1 MENQSQNKNL
11 NEKYPYLKYLER
23 PLDDQQLKVC
33 CRTENTV
40 VAAGAGSGKTQVLAT
55 RFAFLVMEFDDI
67 SASSILTLTFTK
79 KAAAEMYSRIYKTL
93 KKFAYDENVKIP
105 SRQRENAIRALNE
118 FSNVHIQTLDSYC
131 GTILRQAANRY
142 GIRPDFTTGSLDADR
157 NIKNLALSFIL
168 KNKNNLAILHYADAG
183 KLQDFAENVFA
194 KIIIKYTSLATQ
206 KNYFQNSLKIQC
218 REIQNAFNE
227 NITKIGKFI
236 NKLVDDC
243 YEFKEQLLSEKEK
256 FEKYLTS
263 LYSVVELPVPE
274 FNEIHDENLIEN
286 QNKTLL
292 ENLQELSNYFSKW
305 ENVKTFGRCNI
316 DCVKNIIKPQFD
328 ELLQN
333 LKTIKSL
340 IAFITE
346 YPYAKEMFC
355 LLDEF
360 CQKINKIKQNSGS
373 LTFNDVSQMALKIL
387 VEQKDIRL
395 QEKKSYKKIMIDEFQ
410 DNNGKNRDLLYLLS
424 EAEGEDDFVYDENN
438 LENIYEKLK
447 NRIVKDKLFFV
458 GDEKQSI
465 YKFRGAD
472 VSVFNGLKDDLENL
486 NGKESFLP
494 MVYNYRSEPE
504 LLTTFNTL
512 FGGFAVKNGKF
523 VNLEAKSVFL
533 QNSDEKFEATY
544 PESAIARYVDKKT
557 HEELKPIELNQKNV
571 RSHVAFFLSPSDF
584 SSLVEQNLVLD
595 EENQIAYFIAKKI
608 DELHSQKNVKFSQI
622 AYLDKSRTNRKYLIT
637 WFEHFNIPYELDQ
650 QSNLFSD
657 AVVNDIYN
665 FLRLCVY
672 PSDLTAFSSFLCS
685 PFVGLS
691 EQTLEK
697 ILSICVDVKDKNF
710 VFVPFDEKFENQI
723 KNDFG
728 ENSIEFLR
736 YLNAKKMFSENQPK
750 ILSQSITKTLNF
762 LWYDCGYR
770 YETILNKNVNS
781 FEEQYDLLFEIAR
794 TADLSGNGI
803 SWFIDQLGLQKKA
816 ENDSWSN
823 DSDLDMDTKEVSYP
837 LEREDA
843 VQIMTIHKSKGLQ
856 FDYVFVSGGFLK
868 RENSETNKEDFY
880 FDEKFGVS
888 LKPTSGEQNYFFL
901 KLKEISDAKNEAE
914 FRRLIY
920 VGATRAIKELYF
932 VGIYNIT
939 KNDGHKPKG
948 ILDEVVYQYYQD
960 IENFDW
966 EQNYVENAP
975 FDVIKIPQQTT
986 EVYSTKKVDIDNLRS
1001 QKIKNAQNW
1010 VENATLIKMP
1020 ILESDYIT
1028 PSNLELP
1035 FDEKKDKELRSSQK
1049 NLNDLYPEIDEVL
1062 SKIENKNN
1070 FDFDKFGTLVHFYFE
1085 QIAKNVPF
1093 SEIKNLS
1100 SSITKNLDEKIQNQL
1115 DEICKKICERFYKSE
1130 IGLKILNAKKEG
1142 RKVFAEQKFTSF
1154 DDKKIITGTID
1165 LYFEN
1170 EDGTFTIV
1178 DYKTDHI
1185 VNVEKYK
1192 EQQICYKNAICDLYS
1207 LNPKSVNCLLYFIRF
1222 DLFCAVE

>member
-1 MENQSQNKNL
+1 MENQSQSENL
-11 NEKYPYLKYLER
+11 NEKYPYLKYLDR
-23 PLDDQQLKVC
+23 SLDDQQLKVC

-67 SASSILTLTFTK
+67 LASSILTLTFTK

-93 KKFAYDENVKIP
+93 KKFAYDENVIIP
-105 SRQRENAIRALNE
+105 TRQRENAIRALNE

-131 GTILRQAANRY
+131 GSILRQAANRY
-142 GIRPDFTTGSLDADR
+142 GIRPDFTTGSLDAER
-157 NIKNLALSFIL
+157 NIKNRALAFIL
-168 KNKNNLAILHYADAG
+168 KNKNNLAVLHYADAG

-206 KNYFQNSLKIQC
+206 QNYFQNSLKIQC
-218 REIQNAFNE
+218 REVQNALNE
-227 NITKIGKFI
+227 NIIKIGKAI

-243 YEFKEQLLSEKEK
+243 IEYKEQLLSDKEK

-274 FNEIHDENLIEN
+274 FNEIHDENFIEN
-286 QNKTLL
+286 QNQEILNYLK
-292 ENLQELSNYFSKW
+292 ELSDYFSKW
-305 ENVKTFGRCNI
+305 TSVKTFGRCSI
-316 DCVKNIIKPQFD
+316 DCVKNIIKPQFE
-328 ELLQN
+328 ELLKN
-333 LKTIKSL
+333 LQTIKSL
-340 IAFITE
+340 LAFINE
-346 YPYAKEMFC
+346 YSYEKEMFC

-360 CQKINKIKQNSGS
+360 CQKINKIKRNSGA
-373 LTFNDVSQMALKIL
+373 LTFSDVSQMALKIL
-387 VEQKDIRL
+387 IEQKDIRL

-424 EAEGEDDFVYDENN
+424 EADGEEDFVYDENN
-438 LENIYEKLK
+438 LESIYENLK
-447 NRIVKDKLFFV
+447 NRIVRDKLFFV

-472 VSVFNGLKDDLENL
+472 VSVFNCLKDDLENL
-486 NGKESFLP
+486 NGKDSFLP

-512 FGGFAVKNGKF
+512 FGGFAVKNGEF
-523 VNLEAKSVFL
+523 VNLSKKSVFL

-544 PESAIARYVDKKT
+544 PEIAIARYVDKKT

-571 RSHVAFFLSPSDF
+571 RSHVAFFLSSLNF

-622 AYLDKSRTNRKYLIT
+622 AYLDKSRTNRKYLIS

-691 EQTLEK
+691 EQVLEE
-697 ILSICVDVKDKNF
+697 ILSICVDVKNKDF
-710 VFVPFDEKFENQI
+710 VFIPFDENYENQI
-723 KNDFG
+723 KNTLD

-736 YLNAKKMFSENQPK
+736 YLNAKKMFNENQPK

-803 SWFIDQLGLQKKA
+803 SWFVDQLGLQKKA
-816 ENDSWSN
+816 ESDSWSK
-823 DSDLDMDTKEVSYP
+823 DSNLDMDTKEVSYP

-868 RENSETNKEDFY
+868 KKNSESNSEDFY
-880 FDEKFGVS
+880 FDENFGVS
-888 LKPTSGEQNYFFL
+888 LKPTNGEKNYFFL

-914 FRRLIY
+914 FRRLVY
-920 VGATRAIKELYF
+920 VGATRAIQELYF
-932 VGIYNIT
+932 VGVYKIT
-939 KNDGHKPKG
+939 QKGHTQNG
-948 ILDEVVYQYYQD
+948 ILDEVVCQYYQD
-960 IENFDW
+960 IEDSDW

-975 FDVIKIPQQTT
+975 FDVIKIPQQST
-986 EVYSTKKVDIDNLRS
+986 EVYSTKKVDIDNLRA

-1010 VENATLIKMP
+1010 IENATLIKTP

-1035 FDEKKDKELRSSQK
+1035 YDEKKDKELRSSQK
-1049 NLNDLYPEIDEVL
+1049 NLNDLYPEIDDIL
-1062 SKIENKNN
+1062 SKIENRN

-1085 QIAKNVPF
+1085 QFAKNVPF
-1093 SEIKNLS
+1093 DEIKSLS
-1100 SSITKNLDEKIQNQL
+1100 ISITKNLDEKIQNQL
-1115 DEICKKICERFYKSE
+1115 DEVCKKICKRFYKSE
-1130 IGLKILNAKKEG
+1130 IGLKILNAKKDG

-1154 DDKKIITGTID
+1154 DYKNIITGTID

-1178 DYKTDHI
+1178 DYKTDHV

-1192 EQQICYKNAICDLYS
+1192 EQQLCYKNAICDLYT
-1207 LNPKSVNCLLYFIRF
+1207 LEPKSVNCLLYFIRF
-1222 DLFCAVE
+1222 DLFCDVE